1 MQNGVVPHRAAR
13 EMYTNVMTELGN
25 LSGDSRMFEVPAGAT
40 AEDAGK
46 FIRDRAKQMPGLV
59 GRITPGFMQ
68 AMNDKFWRGVFLFQ
82 VFAYHVEQR
91 ALRARFPD
99 MREARVNAYAA
110 FRANRWGGAIEP
122 ENWNSFA
129 HHSSRLL
136 AFAPNWLRS
145 YLELNITIYLKG
157 ELGASQG
164 AAALPVG
171 ARGPHGGGVHGW
183 PADHRQRAQLP
194 AQRQVDLSEPTA
206 EPQPDRDRP
215 ALACGPRRLR
225 GDEGNR
231 PVV

>member
-68 AMNDKFWRGVFLFQ
+68 AMNNKFWRGVFLFQ
-82 VFAYHVEQR
+82 VFVYHVEQR

-129 HHSSRLL
+129 YHSSRLL

-145 YLELNITIYLKG
+145 YLELNIPIYLKG
-157 ELGASQG
+157 ELGASKELQRYLWEQEARTV
-164 AAALPVG
+164 AAFMAGQQITGNARRALG
-171 ARGPHGGGVHGW
+171 
-183 PADHRQRAQLP
+183 
-194 AQRQVDLSEPTA
+194 
-206 EPQPDRDRP
+206 
-215 ALACGPRRLR
+215 
-225 GDEGNR
+225 
-231 PVV
+231 